1 MDKDGT
7 TVNKPPLLDG
17 TNYDYWKPRMI
28 AFLKSLDS
36 RTWKAVLKGWE
47 HPKILDANGVDTGV
61 LKLEEDWSAAED
73 TASLGNSK
81 ALNALFNG
89 VDKNM
94 FRLIKQCTV
103 AKNAWEILRTTH
115 EGNAKVKSSR
125 IQLLNTK
132 FENLRMKEEESIHD
146 FHMNLLEVDNSFEA
160 LGEKLSEEKLV
171 RKMLRSLPKR
181 FNMKITAIEEAQD
194 IPSMKLEELVSSL
207 QTFEMNLGEQTEKKG
222 KGIAFVSC
230 ADEEEEADESDDDLS
245 NDIAMLG
252 RQFNKLQRRVDRR
265 PRRNVRNIQTDISK
279 LGNTSTKTK
288 TDDKSTQNKGVQCH
302 ECEGFGHI
310 RTECGTYLKRQKKG
324 LTVSWS
330 DEDSDTDSENV
341 AANHVSA
348 MADVC
353 STDVDSD
360 DEELTFNELASVYK
374 KLSIKSEELCRIN
387 EEQKVVISQLETEKA
402 QLQNQVVSLESEVT
416 VNQLEEY
423 DQVCKD
429 AQYWN

>member
-47 HPKILDANGVDTGV
+47 HPTILDANGVDTGV
-61 LKLEEDWSAAED
+61 LKPEEDWSAAED

-94 FRLIKQCTV
+94 FRLIKQCTI

-181 FNMKITAIEEAQD
+181 FNMKITAI
-194 IPSMKLEELVSSL
+194 
-207 QTFEMNLGEQTEKKG
+207 
-222 KGIAFVSC
+222 
-230 ADEEEEADESDDDLS
+230 
-245 NDIAMLG
+245 
-252 RQFNKLQRRVDRR
+252 
-265 PRRNVRNIQTDISK
+265 
-279 LGNTSTKTK
+279 
-288 TDDKSTQNKGVQCH
+288 
-302 ECEGFGHI
+302 
-310 RTECGTYLKRQKKG
+310 
-324 LTVSWS
+324 
-330 DEDSDTDSENV
+330 
-341 AANHVSA
+341 
-348 MADVC
+348 
-353 STDVDSD
+353 
-360 DEELTFNELASVYK
+360 
-374 KLSIKSEELCRIN
+374 
-387 EEQKVVISQLETEKA
+387 
-402 QLQNQVVSLESEVT
+402 
-416 VNQLEEY
+416 
-423 DQVCKD
+423 
-429 AQYWN
+429 

>member
-94 FRLIKQCTV
+94 FRLIKKCTV

-302 ECEGFGHI
+302 ECEGFRHI
-310 RTECGTYLKRQKKG
+310 RTECGIYLKRQKK
-324 LTVSWS
+324 
-330 DEDSDTDSENV
+330 
-341 AANHVSA
+341 
-348 MADVC
+348 
-353 STDVDSD
+353 
-360 DEELTFNELASVYK
+360 
-374 KLSIKSEELCRIN
+374 
-387 EEQKVVISQLETEKA
+387 KA
-402 QLQNQVVSLESEVT
+402 
-416 VNQLEEY
+416 
-423 DQVCKD
+423 
-429 AQYWN
+429 